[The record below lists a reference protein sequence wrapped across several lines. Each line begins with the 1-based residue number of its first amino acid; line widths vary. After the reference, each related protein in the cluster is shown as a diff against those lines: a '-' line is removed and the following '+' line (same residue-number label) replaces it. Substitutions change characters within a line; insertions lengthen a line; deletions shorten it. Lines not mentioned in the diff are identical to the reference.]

1 MAIGALSP
9 CMLANATAQGLSH
22 CRYRGLGTLTLTLTN
37 KTPNLT

>member
-22 CRYRGLGTLTLTLTN
+22 CRYTAPLAGSEVPDGA
-37 KTPNLT
+37 